1 MLFRD
6 FFSLYNVICKISVEA
21 QFCYDL
27 LSLHIHNNLDWPLL
41 FNAKNVSLFLIFFAE
56 MTWCLKVLLNLTM
69 LRYFGAIVAFI
80 YWRKLDK
87 SNSTFASR
95 AFQTERIIWIH
106 LHDIGFRTTLRWPC
120 ERNCETQKIII
131 NVYFCC
137 CYYIIQIHE
146 ITDLMLIRTSF
157 IPNE

>member
-1 MLFRD
+1 M
-6 FFSLYNVICKISVEA
+6 A
-21 QFCYDL
+21 
-27 LSLHIHNNLDWPLL
+27 
-41 FNAKNVSLFLIFFAE
+41 
-56 MTWCLKVLLNLTM
+56 WCLKVLLNLTM

-120 ERNCETQKIII
+120 EWTCKKPKLII

-137 CYYIIQIHE
+137 YYYIIQIHK
-146 ITDLMLIRTSF
+146 ISDLMLIRTSF
-157 IPNE
+157 IPNHQICKKTDEYNRPTVKKETVFPWQSLVYWTLEGFVTLQGGKRKCAW